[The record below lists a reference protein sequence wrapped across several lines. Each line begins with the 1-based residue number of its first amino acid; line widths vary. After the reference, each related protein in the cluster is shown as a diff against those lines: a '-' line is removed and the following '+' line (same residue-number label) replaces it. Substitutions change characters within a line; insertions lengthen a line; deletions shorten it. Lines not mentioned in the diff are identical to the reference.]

1 MRGGLTT
8 NTLCGVFTKSESF
21 NARGANMLLTAEDQA
36 ILEAKPDGFD
46 LDEAFQTFVR
56 SLPEKYRAYL
66 RSPA

>member
-1 MRGGLTT
+1 
-8 NTLCGVFTKSESF
+8 
-21 NARGANMLLTAEDQA
+21 MLLTAEDQA